1 MITLLT
7 DFGLEDYF
15 VPAIKGVILTL
26 QPTANIVDLTHHISA
41 QDIRAAAFTIGT
53 CYQTYPAGT
62 IHLAVVDP
70 GVGSARRAIIVEA
83 GKHFFVGPDNGLFSF
98 VFAREKKVRVF
109 HASRQEYF
117 RHPISPT
124 FHGRDVFAPLAA
136 WLEKGLAPE
145 NLGEQIDNYL
155 IFNLPLP
162 RHADDHLEGE
172 IIHIDHFG
180 NCITNLAAAD
190 LQLEQVTGSTR
201 LRIGD
206 REVRQFGSHFAQLP
220 DAEEMLAYLGSAG
233 FWEIA
238 LWQDSAAAKLQI
250 DCGAIVRLRH

>member
-15 VPAIKGVILTL
+15 VPAVKGVILTL
-26 QPTANIVDLTHHISA
+26 QPTAKIVDLTHTISA
-41 QDIRAAAFTIGT
+41 QNIRAAAFTIGA
-53 CYQTYPAGT
+53 CFQTFPAGT

-98 VFAREKKVRVF
+98 VYARETAVRVF
-109 HASRQEYF
+109 HASRQEYV

-145 NLGEQIDNYL
+145 NLGEQIDDYVM
-155 IFNLPLP
+155 FRFPVP
-162 RHADDHLEGE
+162 RRADDYLVGE

-180 NCITNLAAAD
+180 NCITNLTASD
-190 LQLEQVTGSTR
+190 LQLEQVTSPTH
-201 LRIGD
+201 LRIGE
-206 REVRQFGSHFAQLP
+206 REVRQFGSHFAQLT
-220 DAEEMLAYLGSAG
+220 DDNELLAYLGSAG
-233 FWEIA
+233 FWEVA
-238 LWQDSAAAKLQI
+238 LWQDSAAAKLQV
-250 DCGAIVRLRH
+250 DCGAVVRLKH